1 MGILES
7 FELRDPLFIH
17 YNAVGSVGSVGA
29 NSADDGIEKIICSH
43 RNEFIIVNV
52 DLSWHSKIFHLG
64 EVSHICKISKFLFPR
79 NDAERC
85 HKLLMPYIF
94 VKTVIDIIIEFANP
108 ITTSF

>member
-52 DLSWHSKIFHLG
+52 DLS
-64 EVSHICKISKFLFPR
+64 
-79 NDAERC
+79 
-85 HKLLMPYIF
+85 
-94 VKTVIDIIIEFANP
+94 
-108 ITTSF
+108 